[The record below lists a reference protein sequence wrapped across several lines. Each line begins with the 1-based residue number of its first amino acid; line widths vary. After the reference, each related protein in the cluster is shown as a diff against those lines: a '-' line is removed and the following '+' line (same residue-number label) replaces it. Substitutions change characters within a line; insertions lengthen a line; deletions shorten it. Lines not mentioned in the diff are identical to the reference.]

1 MADNQFTTH
10 TELFDLRG
18 KYALVTGGTR
28 GIGMMIARGLL
39 QAGAR
44 VVISSRNADT
54 CAEAQ
59 RLLSE
64 FGDVRAIPADLSRH
78 DECQRLADLVQAD
91 SERLDILVNNAGAM
105 RSEPLET
112 FPDEAWDA
120 ALDLNLKSPFWL
132 VQALLPALR
141 KAGTADDP
149 ARIINIGSIAA
160 IHVAEAP
167 TYSYASSKAA
177 LHQLT
182 RVLARELGPQ
192 HVTVN
197 AVAPGVFP
205 SQMMGATLDAIGD
218 KIAAAAPLRYRP
230 RRRHGGYRRV
240 SRQPGWVLPHGRHH
254 PDRWRHRDDCNRYSS
269 RHGPLTSTAER
280 AYGRGMATMDPR
292 TEIREFLSSRRARIA
307 PEQAGLPAYGG
318 NRRVKGLR
326 REEVAL
332 LAGVSV
338 DYYVRMERGSLAGA
352 SDGVL
357 DALASALQLD
367 EAERDHLFHLARQSR
382 APRSPRLRRPAVTV
396 RSTLQQVLDAI
407 SDAAKPGSVTAV
419 MTCSP

>member
-10 TELFDLRG
+10 ADLFDLRG

-78 DECQRLADLVQAD
+78 DECQRLADLVKAD

-105 RSEPLET
+105 WREPLET

-120 ALDLNLKSPFWL
+120 VIDLNLKSPFWL

-141 KAGTADDP
+141 GAGTADDP

-167 TYSYASSKAA
+167 NYSYAGSKAA

-197 AVAPGVFP
+197 AVAPGPFP
-205 SQMMGATLDAIGD
+205 SQMMAATLDAIGD
-218 KIAAAAPLRYRP
+218 TIAAKAPLRRL
-230 RRRHGGYRRV
+230 G
-240 SRQPGWVLPHGRHH
+240 
-254 PDRWRHRDDCNRYSS
+254 RDDD
-269 RHGPLTSTAER
+269 
-280 AYGRGMATMDPR
+280 MAG
-292 TEIREFLSSRRARIA
+292 IA
-307 PEQAGLPAYGG
+307 
-318 NRRVKGLR
+318 VF
-326 REEVAL
+326 
-332 LAGVSV
+332 LAG
-338 DYYVRMERGSLAGA
+338 RAGSYLTGTIIPI
-352 SDGVL
+352 DGGI
-357 DALASALQLD
+357 A
-367 EAERDHLFHLARQSR
+367 
-382 APRSPRLRRPAVTV
+382 T
-396 RSTLQQVLDAI
+396 
-407 SDAAKPGSVTAV
+407 TA
-419 MTCSP
+419 TGT